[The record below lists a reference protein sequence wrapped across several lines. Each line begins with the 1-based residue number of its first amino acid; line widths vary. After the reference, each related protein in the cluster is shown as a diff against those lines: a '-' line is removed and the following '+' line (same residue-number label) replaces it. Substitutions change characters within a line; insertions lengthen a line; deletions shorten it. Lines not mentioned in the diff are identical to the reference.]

1 MTWFPSIT
9 NRQKWDAWMAQE
21 LDRMAVTFQAQE
33 IQAVRSGR
41 VSC

>member
-1 MTWFPSIT
+1 
-9 NRQKWDAWMAQE
+9 MAEE
-21 LDRMAVTFQAQE
+21 LDRMAVTFPAQE